1 MSSRCALTPLQ
12 VAKII
17 CYNKSK
23 TLARS
28 LVKVLLPNTVT
39 LEPPAIQGVTYHVYD
54 VKAPLPDEHHDAEV
68 LAVWGNPAARL
79 KEAARVLGKLRL
91 VQSLAAGVDA
101 IMKAG
106 FPEEVPVSSGRSL
119 HDETVAEH
127 TLALLL
133 SAARRL
139 HEMRDAQAERRWP
152 GHLGG
157 IQPVDPP
164 GVFTTL
170 KGAMITIWGFGSIAT
185 TLAPHLRAL
194 GANVQGV
201 ARSAG
206 ERHGFPVHAET
217 DIEQLLPETDALVMI
232 LPSTPDTKNALDA
245 RKMARLPRHAW
256 VVNVG
261 RGGTLDEQALAHA
274 LEQGQLAGAA
284 LDVFET
290 EPLPE
295 DSPLWALPNVI
306 ISPHAAGGRPRGA
319 AELIARNVHHLLA
332 DESLEN
338 VVDRNKGY

>member
-1 MSSRCALTPLQ
+1 M
-12 VAKII
+12 
-17 CYNKSK
+17 
-23 TLARS
+23 
-28 LVKVLLPNTVT
+28 KVLLPNTVT
-39 LEPPAIQGVTYHVYD
+39 LEPQTIQDVTYHVYD
-54 VKAPLPDEHHDAEV
+54 VKAPIPAEHHDAEV
-68 LAVWGNPAARL
+68 LVVWGNPAARL
-79 KEAARVLGKLRL
+79 KEAAQNLPRLKL
-91 VQSLAAGVDA
+91 VQSLAAGVDS
-101 IMKAG
+101 IVKAG
-106 FPEEVPVSSGRSL
+106 FPEEVVISAGRTL

-133 SAARRL
+133 AAARRL
-139 HEMRDAQAERRWP
+139 HEMRDAQAERQWP

-170 KGAMITIWGFGSIAT
+170 KGATITIWGFGSIAAMLT
-185 TLAPHLRAL
+185 PHLQAL

-206 ERHGFPVHAET
+206 ERHGFPVHAEH
-217 DIEQLLPETDALVMI
+217 DIESLLPRTDALVMI
-232 LPSTPDTKNALDA
+232 LPSTPETKNALDA
-245 RKMARLPRHAW
+245 QKLALLPKHAW

-261 RGGTLDEQALAHA
+261 RGGTLDEQALARA

-290 EPLPE
+290 EPLPT
-295 DSPLWALPNVI
+295 DSPLWALSNVI

-319 AELIARNVHHLLA
+319 ADLIVRNVHHLRA
-332 DESLEN
+332 DEPVEN